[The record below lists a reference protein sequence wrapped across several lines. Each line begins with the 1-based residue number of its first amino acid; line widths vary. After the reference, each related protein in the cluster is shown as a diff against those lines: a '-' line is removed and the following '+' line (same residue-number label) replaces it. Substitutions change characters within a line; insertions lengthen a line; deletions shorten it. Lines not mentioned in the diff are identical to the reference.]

1 MPVWL
6 AWTIVI
12 GGWLLPL
19 LHVAVSPASGRWTP
33 PPGSRCPFGPRPGW
47 LVVVLLGG
55 PFGWLLYLKRRAAA
69 HPGG

>member
-1 MPVWL
+1 MPVWI
-6 AWTIVI
+6 AWTLLI

-19 LHVAVSPASGRWTP
+19 LHVATARRSGPWRP

-55 PFGWLLYLKRRAAA
+55 PLGWLAYMRRRAA
-69 HPGG
+69 